1 MDYICSD
8 CPRRCGAERSDT
20 KSGGVCASP
29 ALPRA
34 ARAAPHFGEEPCI
47 SGSRGAG
54 TIFFTGCSL
63 RCVYCQNRAISRG
76 GGEGRTVS
84 VEALRSMMLRLRD
97 EGAHCIDLVTPTH
110 YLRAV
115 REALEGLALGIPV
128 VWNSSGYESVEALK
142 SLEGLVQVY
151 LPDYKYSDAALAKRY
166 SAAPDYPEIAAAAI
180 REMYRQT
187 GPFRMDENGL
197 LVPPPPPPV
206 RAGPLSPEM
215 AVAPG
220 HGPECMV
227 DGDTN
232 TWFQSA
238 GPARKKD
245 GVIVEYHPALRGTL
259 SVQCGVPG
267 STNAPPA
274 IRIGVITAG
283 APRGRRLGYV
293 DPETGFFSCDIG
305 EKPASR
311 VVVVVAAD
319 SDEPFAVQS
328 VRIDP

>member
-29 ALPRA
+29 ALPRV

-76 GGEGRTVS
+76 GDEGRTIS

-97 EGAHCIDLVTPTH
+97 EGVHCIDLVTPTH

-115 REALEGLALGIPV
+115 REALGGLALGIPV
-128 VWNSSGYESVEALK
+128 VWNSSGYESVETLRT
-142 SLEGLVQVY
+142 LEGLVQVY
-151 LPDYKYSDAALAKRY
+151 MPDYKYSDAALAKRY

-180 REMYRQT
+180 REMFRQT

-197 LVPPPPPPV
+197 LVSGVLIRHLILPGEIENSMGAIDFVSESFPPGSVLFSLMSQYTPIE
-206 RAGPLSPEM
+206 GLE
-215 AVAPG
+215 
-220 HGPECMV
+220 
-227 DGDTN
+227 
-232 TWFQSA
+232 
-238 GPARKKD
+238 K
-245 GVIVEYHPALRGTL
+245 YPALRRRVDPGENEHLIRYMRRCGLADGYWQELSSATEEQIPAFDGT
-259 SVQCGVPG
+259 GVP
-267 STNAPPA
+267 
-274 IRIGVITAG
+274 
-283 APRGRRLGYV
+283 
-293 DPETGFFSCDIG
+293 
-305 EKPASR
+305 
-311 VVVVVAAD
+311 
-319 SDEPFAVQS
+319 EP
-328 VRIDP
+328 

>member
-29 ALPRA
+29 ALPRV

-166 SAAPDYPEIAAAAI
+166 SAAPDYPELAAAAI

-197 LVPPPPPPV
+197 LVSGVLIRHLILPGEIENSMGAIDFVSESFPPGSVLFSLMSQYTPIE
-206 RAGPLSPEM
+206 GLE
-215 AVAPG
+215 
-220 HGPECMV
+220 
-227 DGDTN
+227 
-232 TWFQSA
+232 
-238 GPARKKD
+238 K
-245 GVIVEYHPALRGTL
+245 YPALRRRVDPGENEHLIRYMRRCGLTDGYWQEISSATEEQIPAFDGT
-259 SVQCGVPG
+259 GVP
-267 STNAPPA
+267 
-274 IRIGVITAG
+274 
-283 APRGRRLGYV
+283 
-293 DPETGFFSCDIG
+293 
-305 EKPASR
+305 
-311 VVVVVAAD
+311 
-319 SDEPFAVQS
+319 EP
-328 VRIDP
+328 